1 MRRRWPAIARH
12 HAPRRQGLTNTDQV
26 GGSPRPSVV
35 AGARPGPGGAVEAIA
50 PGRVGILT
58 TEQLARIVRLLKAAD
73 GVELK
78 VSVHDGD
85 RRSAVAALDMDPLD
99 AQIRQVVFFDTPDL
113 LLDRHGVV
121 VRARRVQGKVGD
133 SIVKLR
139 PLDPQRLAATNVGGP
154 GVRRRDRRPPGRVRV
169 LGQDEGE
176 GRQRRGPR
184 HDRRSSAAAE
194 AVHEGAAGPLRGPC
208 TRGCRARRPLRV
220 GADQRPQAQ
229 AHTGRLPPPGR
240 GGAAAYPDGAW
251 LLELSIKCQPT
262 EAFDAAAESRR
273 FLSAHGIDLVA
284 EQQTK
289 TRTALDYFASE
300 LVGGM

>member
-1 MRRRWPAIARH
+1 M
-12 HAPRRQGLTNTDQV
+12 TNTDQV

-139 PLDPQRLAATNVGGP
+139 PLDPQRLAATTRAAPAFGVEIDALPGGFVCS
-154 GVRRRDRRPPGRVRV
+154 GRMKAKVDNAAVRDTIAGRV
-169 LGQDEGE
+169 
-176 GRQRRGPR
+176 
-184 HDRRSSAAAE
+184 
-194 AVHEGAAGPLRGPC
+194 PLRKLFTKEQRDLYAAHAPEGVGLDDLSALGPINVLKLKL
-208 TRGCRARRPLRV
+208 TPVGFPRRVVAELW
-220 GADQRPQAQ
+220 
-229 AHTGRLPPPGR
+229 L
-240 GGAAAYPDGAW
+240 YPDGAR

>member
-1 MRRRWPAIARH
+1 M
-12 HAPRRQGLTNTDQV
+12 
-26 GGSPRPSVV
+26 
-35 AGARPGPGGAVEAIA
+35 
-50 PGRVGILT
+50 LT

-139 PLDPQRLAATNVGGP
+139 PLDPQRLAATTRAAPAFGVEIDALPGGFVCS
-154 GVRRRDRRPPGRVRV
+154 GRMKAKVDNAAVRDTIAGRV
-169 LGQDEGE
+169 
-176 GRQRRGPR
+176 
-184 HDRRSSAAAE
+184 
-194 AVHEGAAGPLRGPC
+194 PLRKLFTKEQRDLYAAHAPEGVGLDDLSALGPINVLKLKL
-208 TRGCRARRPLRV
+208 TPVAFPRPVVAELW
-220 GADQRPQAQ
+220 
-229 AHTGRLPPPGR
+229 L
-240 GGAAAYPDGAW
+240 YPDGAR

-262 EAFDAAAESRR
+262 EAFDAATESRR
-273 FLSAHGIDLVA
+273 FLTAHGIDLVA

-289 TRTALDYFASE
+289 TRTVLDYFASE

>member
-1 MRRRWPAIARH
+1 M
-12 HAPRRQGLTNTDQV
+12 TNTDQV

-35 AGARPGPGGAVEAIA
+35 AGARPGTGGAVEAIA

-139 PLDPQRLAATNVGGP
+139 PLDPQRLAATTRAAPAFGVEIDALPGGFVCS
-154 GVRRRDRRPPGRVRV
+154 GRMKAKVDNAAVRDTIAGRV
-169 LGQDEGE
+169 
-176 GRQRRGPR
+176 
-184 HDRRSSAAAE
+184 
-194 AVHEGAAGPLRGPC
+194 PLRKLFTKEQRDLYAAHAPEGVGLDDLSALGPINVLKLKL
-208 TRGCRARRPLRV
+208 TPVGFPRRVVAELW
-220 GADQRPQAQ
+220 
-229 AHTGRLPPPGR
+229 L
-240 GGAAAYPDGAW
+240 YPDGAR

>member
-1 MRRRWPAIARH
+1 M
-12 HAPRRQGLTNTDQV
+12 
-26 GGSPRPSVV
+26 
-35 AGARPGPGGAVEAIA
+35 
-50 PGRVGILT
+50 LT
-58 TEQLARIVRLLKAAD
+58 TEQLARVVRLLNAAD

-78 VSVHDGD
+78 VSVPDAD

-121 VRARRVQGKVGD
+121 VRARRVQGKAGD

-139 PLDPQRLAATNVGGP
+139 PLEPQQIAATTRTSPAFGVEIDALPGGFVCS
-154 GVRRRDRRPPGRVRV
+154 GRMKTKVDNAAVRD
-169 LGQDEGE
+169 
-176 GRQRRGPR
+176 
-184 HDRRSSAAAE
+184 AIA
-194 AVHEGAAGPLRGPC
+194 
-208 TRGCRARRPLRV
+208 
-220 GADQRPQAQ
+220 
-229 AHTGRLPPPGR
+229 GRLPLR
-240 GGAAAYPDGAW
+240 KLFTKEQRDLYAAHAPDGVGLDDLSALGPINVLKLKLTPVSFPRPVVAELWLYPDGTR

-262 EAFDAAAESRR
+262 EAFEAAAESRR
-273 FLSAHGIDLVA
+273 FLTAHGIDLVA